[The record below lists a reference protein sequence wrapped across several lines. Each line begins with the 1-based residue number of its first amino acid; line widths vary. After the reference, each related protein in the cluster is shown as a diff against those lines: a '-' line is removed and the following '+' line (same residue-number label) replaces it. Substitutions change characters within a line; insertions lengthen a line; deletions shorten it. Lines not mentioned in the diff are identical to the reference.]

1 MISKMYEYD
10 LGKDRYHGEGIP
22 RVSRD
27 GVHEIKNRVTETSNQ

>member
-1 MISKMYEYD
+1 MYEYD
-10 LGKDRYHGEGIP
+10 LGKDRYHGEG